1 MKKGIIFDL
10 DGTLWDSAEN
20 VCKAWNEVFHF
31 RYPTLRKTITV
42 PELHSYMGK
51 TPDVIGELMFPDLD
65 PALRKEIIDACGSHE
80 NEFLLEKG
88 GILYPDVVE
97 TLERLREHY
106 SLFIVSNCQEGY
118 IEGFLEFYEL
128 GFLFEDFESAGRTGL
143 SKAENNRLVME
154 RNDVSLAVY
163 VGDTQGD
170 LDSADSA
177 GIAFIHAAYGFG
189 NTNRPTAKIN
199 AFSELP
205 SIVEK
210 LLK

>member
-20 VCKAWNEVFHF
+20 VCKAWNEVFHL
-31 RYPTLRKTITV
+31 RYPALNKTITV

-97 TLERLREHY
+97 TLERLRERY
-106 SLFIVSNCQEGY
+106 SLYIVSNCQEGY

-128 GFLFEDFESAGRTGL
+128 SYLFEDFESAGKTGL

-154 RNDVSLAVY
+154 RNGVSLAVY

-170 LDSADSA
+170 LDAADAA
-177 GIAFIHAAYGFG
+177 GIPFIHASYGFG
-189 NTNRPTAKIN
+189 NTNRPTAAIN
-199 AFSELP
+199 TFAELP
-205 SIVEK
+205 AAVEK